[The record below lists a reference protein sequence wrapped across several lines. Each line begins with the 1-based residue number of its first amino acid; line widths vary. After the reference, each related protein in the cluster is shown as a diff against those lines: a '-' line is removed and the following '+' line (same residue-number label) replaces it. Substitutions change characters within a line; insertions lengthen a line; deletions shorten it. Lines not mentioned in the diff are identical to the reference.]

1 MVLKYIADKVTKYF
15 EARENQRFEEFMQDI
30 RIESAYVISQGENI
44 RKMHESANAW
54 RIN

>member
-15 EARENQRFEEFMQDI
+15 ETRENQRFEEFMQDVK
-30 RIESAYVISQGENI
+30 IEAAYLLSHGENI
-44 RKMHESANAW
+44 RKMHESAQAW